1 MTWVSIGQGLQGY
14 IDKTKEGSCSDWVA
28 ARLPQ
33 IRKNYPNAQGRIKQC
48 RDAHEPYLYAIIDF
62 VIPSEDCPDGS
73 MATYPDSD
81 CKPIPD
87 EPKQCEASTSTFTVD
102 FPLGSSPT
110 SAICEQGCSADLF
123 PGAFACDDTKC
134 FGAYSYTGDSCDGTE
149 GSGGSGGDNPGDG
162 GSETPGGGHEN
173 PDPPNPDPTP
183 NPNPGGDGGSDGGG
197 TGGGGG
203 GTGGSGD
210 GGSEGGGTGGG
221 GGDNPGGGPGGGGGG
236 DNPGGGGSGDGSG
249 EGNGD
254 GNGDGDGD
262 GSGEGEGGGTGLPG
276 KADNPWKE
284 ILDEQDIKE
293 MKDKEAEVKEKITKK
308 MDEFRNLFNVPVHT
322 GGGSIT
328 PVQFTLNHGGG
339 SVQVKNDWLGR
350 ISADISSVIILIA
363 SVLAFL
369 IVTRK

>member
-1 MTWVSIGQGLQGY
+1 MS
-14 IDKTKEGSCSDWVA
+14 K
-28 ARLPQ
+28 ARARAPHLDSFHLEV
-33 IRKNYPNAQGRIKQC
+33 RYCEEA
-48 RDAHEPYLYAIIDF
+48 
-62 VIPSEDCPDGS
+62 
-73 MATYPDSD
+73 PDSSIVGRHSMVVYGYLQKCEEGTTAEFPSGE
-81 CKPIPD
+81 CKPNGN
-87 EPKQCEASTSTFTVD
+87 QCEASNSTFTVD
-102 FPLGSSPT
+102 FPLGSKPAT
-110 SAICEQGCSADLF
+110 AICEGGCAATLF
-123 PGAFACDDTKC
+123 PGAFTCDDTKC
-134 FGAYSYTGDSCDGTE
+134 FGAYSYTGESCDGTE
-149 GSGGSGGDNPGDG
+149 GSGGDGSGDA
-162 GSETPGGGHEN
+162 ETPGGGSEN
-173 PDPPNPDPTP
+173 PDPEPNPDPI
-183 NPNPGGDGGSDGGG
+183 NPNPG
-197 TGGGGG
+197 
-203 GTGGSGD
+203 GD

-221 GGDNPGGGPGGGGGG
+221 TGGGGGGTGSGDGGSEGGATGGGDGDNPGGGPGGGGGG

-254 GNGDGDGD
+254 GNGDGD

-293 MKDKEAEVKEKITKK
+293 MKDKEVEVKEKITKK